1 MLHKNIPLLLL
12 SLFATGAFAQ
22 TIGLKA
28 RPIEGFTHPA
38 LSKNLEAYTVASINV
53 DAMLPELA
61 SRKAPGVIRIEAA
74 GQVLFEGNMKPNP
87 VLASN
92 YATIYGDKQQQ
103 TVDYTRPEVYTFLST
118 ETAGAQ
124 AAFTFAK
131 GYIFGFCEQ
140 DGRSWVIEPVAD
152 FDAGQ
157 PEGLYVIYDRSAVRS
172 GPQTQCGAIEMEEE
186 SRHWRDAADRSE
198 TDDPNCGPRELEIA
212 IANDY
217 SMTQAFPSKTAL
229 LNHNIGLINAAALRW
244 DYELGAPLFFKI
256 VRQYITINGDDK
268 DPWPSTNITT
278 ELLPFFRNWA
288 NAGGFGVDIEYDNG
302 HWRSRRVIYN
312 PNRIPVAG
320 ATYLGAYCSYARYS
334 IFSEASFE
342 DLCELYTTISHE
354 IGHLFNAP
362 HTSPNP
368 PNIMMGGGTVCTDV
382 WAASSVS
389 IINSSLM
396 TATCVTPSASA
407 NCPLPAWVDQPD
419 VFQNL
424 TVGKN
429 VCITFD
435 NLCINTFTV
444 LESEPNLTVTV
455 SGRTICMLAT
465 GPIFR
470 GQLLIVPLDYCM
482 NGPSLDKATIWF
494 VSADEPQFRPLNNAG
509 KGLSLLTTPEYVRIE
524 DVAVEP
530 LRKLV
535 QIFDASG
542 REFLRETSADATIQ
556 IPVSH
561 LPAGLWFAK
570 VSTGGQVL
578 TKRFV
583 KL

>member
-1 MLHKNIPLLLL
+1 MLHKNTVLLLF

-22 TIGLKA
+22 TVGLKA
-28 RPIEGFTHPA
+28 RPIEGFSLPA
-38 LSKNLEAYTVASINV
+38 LSKSLETYTVASIDV
-53 DAMLPELA
+53 DALLPELA
-61 SRKAPGVIRIEAA
+61 SRKGPGVIRLEAA
-74 GQVLFEGNMKPNP
+74 GQVLFEGEMKPNP

-92 YATIYGDKQQQ
+92 YATIYGDKTQQ
-103 TVDYTRPEVYTFLST
+103 TIDYTHPEVYTFLST

-131 GYIFGFCEQ
+131 GYVFGYCEQ
-140 DGRSWVIEPVAD
+140 NGRAWFVEPVTD
-152 FDAGQ
+152 FDAAQ
-157 PEGLYVIYDRSAVRS
+157 PEGLYVIYHRDAVRS
-172 GPQTQCGAIEMEEE
+172 GGHTQCGAVEMEAE
-186 SRHWRDAADRSE
+186 SRHWREAANRSE
-198 TDDPNCGPRELEIA
+198 EDSPNCGPRELEIA
-212 IANDY
+212 IANDLT
-217 SMTQAFPSKTAL
+217 MTQAFPSKTAL
-229 LNHNIGLINAAALRW
+229 LNHNIGLINAASSHW
-244 DYELGAPLFFKI
+244 DTELGAPLLFKI
-256 VRQYITINGDDK
+256 VRQYVTASSN
-268 DPWPSTNITT
+268 DPWPTSNITT
-278 ELLPFFRNWA
+278 DLLPFFRNWA
-288 NAGGFGVDIEYDNG
+288 NSGGFGDDVEYDNG

-334 IFSEASFE
+334 IFSEAYFE

-389 IINSSLM
+389 IINSSLAA
-396 TATCVTPSASA
+396 ATCVTTSSSA
-407 NCPLPAWVDQPD
+407 NCTIPEWITQPD
-419 VFQNL
+419 VFENL
-424 TVGKN
+424 TVGEE
-429 VCITFD
+429 VCYTFD
-435 NLCINTFTV
+435 NICINTFTV

-465 GPIFR
+465 GPIIR
-470 GQLLIVPLDYCM
+470 GQVLIVPLDYCM
-482 NGPSLDKATIWF
+482 NGPSLDKATMWF
-494 VSADEPQFRPLNNAG
+494 VTAEEAQFRPLHNAG
-509 KGLSLLTTPEYVRIE
+509 ADLSLLTTPEYLRIE
-524 DVAVEP
+524 DAATEP
-530 LRKLV
+530 RRKSV

-570 VSTGGQVL
+570 VSTGGQIL
-578 TKRFV
+578 TKRFIR
-583 KL
+583 L